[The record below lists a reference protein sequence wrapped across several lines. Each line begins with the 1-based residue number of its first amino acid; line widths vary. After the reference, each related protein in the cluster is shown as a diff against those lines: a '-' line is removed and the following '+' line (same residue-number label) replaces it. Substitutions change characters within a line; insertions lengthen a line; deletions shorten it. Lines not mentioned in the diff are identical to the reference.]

1 MLGDY
6 IANYIDDFEKRGNAR
21 SSVKSCQY
29 YLKKFG
35 TFINEYNLDFSKL
48 TTKQVK
54 RFRNQM
60 VEQGLKP
67 KPINNVLAA
76 VKGFYDFLL
85 EEEVVNSNP
94 ILSGR
99 LRVKVGKS
107 LPSFMTAE
115 ELKIVNNWLDNI
127 PHEVALGFRTLLATG
142 LRISELSA
150 LSPSDVILLESGGYL
165 LRVRRGKGNRER
177 YVPVMDGDVAW
188 DLACLKESYD
198 DRHLLFNMRPAT
210 FQRWAKKC
218 QTETGVKFHSHRC
231 RHTVA
236 TQMLK
241 KGIPLDQIQEVLGHV
256 YINTTRIYARTAPEA
271 VWELAAKIDDDEIK
285 ETRAVYRYLLSGGNY
300 KNKELT

>member
-1 MLGDY
+1 
-6 IANYIDDFEKRGNAR
+6 
-21 SSVKSCQY
+21 
-29 YLKKFG
+29 
-35 TFINEYNLDFSKL
+35 
-48 TTKQVK
+48 
-54 RFRNQM
+54 
-60 VEQGLKP
+60 
-67 KPINNVLAA
+67 

-85 EEEVVNSNP
+85 EEEVVKSNP

-99 LRVKVGKS
+99 LKVKVGKS
-107 LPSFMTAE
+107 LPSFMTVAE
-115 ELKIVNNWLDNI
+115 LDIVNNWINNI

-142 LRISELSA
+142 LRVSELSA
-150 LSPSDVILLESGGYL
+150 LSPRDVILLESGGYL

-188 DLACLKESYD
+188 DLACLKENYD

-210 FQRWAKKC
+210 FQRWARKC

-256 YINTTRIYARTAPEA
+256 YITTTRIYARTAPEA

-285 ETRAVYRYLLSGGNY
+285 ETRAVYRYLLSGGSCE
-300 KNKELT
+300 NKELS